1 MKTPTIEEL
10 EKTASKWNAK
20 HPVGTAVCPTRDKG
34 DSIPAPCS
42 LLSIPIETVE
52 GIIFDA
58 MESMNK
64 HAATLVPVLNE
75 HKSPEASEAYKSGV
89 YAVSMKLGMLI
100 GLDGIE
106 RQKAR
111 YAKIEA
117 ELKEFFERRASKA
130 NAKDQTS

>member
-1 MKTPTIEEL
+1 MTPETESPPETL
-10 EKTASKWNAK
+10 AEAPAGGGLAS
-20 HPVGTAVCPTRDKG
+20 P
-34 DSIPAPCS
+34 PCS

-89 YAVSMKLGMLI
+89 YAVSMKLGTLI

-111 YAKIEA
+111 VAKIEA
-117 ELKEFFERRASKA
+117 ELKDYFERRASKA
-130 NAKDQTS
+130 NVKADTRHD

>member
-1 MKTPTIEEL
+1 MSNPNAAPESEPSETPQR
-10 EKTASKWNAK
+10 KADCS
-20 HPVGTAVCPTRDKG
+20 
-34 DSIPAPCS
+34 APSFS
-42 LLSIPIETVE
+42 LLSVPIEVVE

-75 HKSPEASEAYKSGV
+75 HKSPEASQAYKSGV

-100 GLDGIE
+100 GLDGIQ

-111 YAKIEA
+111 YAEIDA
-117 ELKEFFERRASKA
+117 ELKDYFERRASKA
-130 NAKDQTS
+130 N

>member
-1 MKTPTIEEL
+1 MTPETESPPESQT
-10 EKTASKWNAK
+10 EA
-20 HPVGTAVCPTRDKG
+20 PVGEGLESP
-34 DSIPAPCS
+34 PCS

-75 HKSPEASEAYKSGV
+75 HKSTEASEAYKSGV

-100 GLDGIE
+100 GLDGIK

-117 ELKEFFERRASKA
+117 ELKDYFERRASKA
-130 NAKDQTS
+130 NGEPSGPRNAEITHRDDED